1 MPSPSECGQI
11 SFGFERLD
19 MKTSQDDKPI
29 KDLVEL
35 LKSGMMI
42 ANPEYQRGV
51 VWNEAQQ
58 KKLIDSLFRGFT
70 LPLIYLH
77 ERKEKIAG
85 FTREGL
91 EIIDGQQRLKAIHLY
106 VEGAFR
112 LFDPATENDKARF
125 PRFLVDE
132 PCPWAGKFF
141 RDLPPELQDSLRETT
156 LLLAM
161 IQSDD
166 TNEIRDLFVRLQAG
180 SALNAQERRDA
191 MPGGMNDF
199 VLRLGGKPAMPKYPG
214 HDFFKEAMGARPGS
228 DRGKTRQLAAQ
239 VTSLLLAQR
248 NAVGLILPDINA
260 PAIDHFYYEN
270 LDFDPD
276 GTEARQ
282 IWEVFDLLHKLLRD
296 GKRPRLKGHDV
307 IHAALLVNRLQDGFT
322 PAWQQEFA
330 DALDIFLLNL
340 KGASK
345 VEESDPKYRFW
356 SQYGNW
362 TRVNSDRGENISFR
376 HTFYVAQMLGEMP
389 ATTPKDPS
397 RQYSEEMRELV
408 YLQQDKTCGVCGS
421 AVNWIDADI
430 HHVKEH
436 QHGGRTSLE
445 NAALVH
451 KECHPKSKQ
460 AVAEFTQKWE
470 ERE

>member
-1 MPSPSECGQI
+1 MATYLGNAGQLL
-11 SFGFERLD
+11 SCLESLD
-19 MKTSQDDKPI
+19 MQTSQDQKPI
-29 KDLVEL
+29 KDLVAL
-35 LKSGMMI
+35 FKSRMMI

-58 KKLIDSLFRGFT
+58 KRLIDSLFRGFT

-77 ERKEKIAG
+77 ERKEEIAG

-91 EIIDGQQRLKAIHLY
+91 EIIDGQQRLTAIHRY

-112 LFDPATENDKARF
+112 LFNPSTENDKAKF
-125 PRFLVDE
+125 PRFLIKE

-141 RDLPPELQDSLRETT
+141 RELPRRLQDSLLETT

-199 VLRLGGKPAMPKYPG
+199 VLHLGGKPDMLKYPG
-214 HDFFKEAMGARPGS
+214 HDFFKEAMGARPGN
-228 DRGKTRQLAAQ
+228 DRGKTRQLAGQ
-239 VTSLLLAQR
+239 ITSLLLAQR
-248 NAVGLILPDINA
+248 NVGLTLPDINA
-260 PAIDHFYYEN
+260 PSIDHLYYEN

-276 GTEARQ
+276 GTEARR
-282 IWEVFDLLHKLLRD
+282 IREVFDLLYKLLGD

-307 IHAALLVNRLQDGFT
+307 IHAALLVYRLRDDFT

-330 DALDIFLLNL
+330 HALDTFLLNL

-345 VEESDPKYRFW
+345 VGESDPKYRYW
-356 SQYGNW
+356 SQYGTW
-362 TRVNSDRGENISFR
+362 TRVNSDRGEISLSDIR
-376 HTFYVAQMLGEMP
+376 SMWQECWQKCRQRPPRTHRANS
-389 ATTPKDPS
+389 PK
-397 RQYSEEMRELV
+397 RW
-408 YLQQDKTCGVCGS
+408 GS
-421 AVNWIDADI
+421 WSICNKGKLARSVE
-430 HHVKEH
+430 V
-436 QHGGRTSLE
+436 
-445 NAALVH
+445 V
-451 KECHPKSKQ
+451 
-460 AVAEFTQKWE
+460 
-470 ERE
+470 

>member
-1 MPSPSECGQI
+1 
-11 SFGFERLD
+11 
-19 MKTSQDDKPI
+19 MKTSQDQKPI
-29 KDLVEL
+29 KDLVAL
-35 LKSGMMI
+35 FKSGMMI

-58 KKLIDSLFRGFT
+58 KRLIDSLFRGFT

-77 ERKEKIAG
+77 ERKEEIAG

-91 EIIDGQQRLKAIHLY
+91 EIIDGQQRLTAIHRY

-112 LFDPATENDKARF
+112 LFDPRTENDKAKF
-125 PRFLVDE
+125 PRFLLKE
-132 PCPWAGKFF
+132 SCPWAGKFF
-141 RDLPPELQDSLRETT
+141 RDLPPQLRDSLLKTR

-199 VLRLGGKPAMPKYPG
+199 VLRLGGKPDMLKYPG
-214 HDFFKEAMGARPGS
+214 HDFFKEAMGARPGG

-239 VTSLLLAQR
+239 ITSLLLAQR
-248 NAVGLILPDINA
+248 NEVGLTLPDINA
-260 PAIDHFYYEN
+260 PSIDHLYYEN

-276 GTEARQ
+276 GAEARR
-282 IWEVFDLLHKLLRD
+282 IWEVFDLLNKLLRD

-307 IHAALLVNRLQDGFT
+307 IHAALLVDRLRDDFT

-330 DALDIFLLNL
+330 HALDTFLLNL

-345 VEESDPKYRFW
+345 VGESDPKYRYW
-356 SQYGNW
+356 SQYGTW
-362 TRVNSDRGENISFR
+362 TRVNSDRGENLSLR
-376 HTFYVAQMLGEMP
+376 HSFYVARMLAEMP
-389 ATTPKDPS
+389 ATAPKDES
-397 RQYSEEMRELV
+397 RQFSEEMRELV
-408 YLQQDKTCGVCGS
+408 YLQQGKTCAVCGS
-421 AVNWIDADI
+421 GVNWADAEI

-436 QHGGRTSLE
+436 QHGGKTALE

-451 KECHPKSKQ
+451 KECHPKSDRK
-460 AVAEFTQKWE
+460 VAEFAEKWE
-470 ERE
+470 KRE

>member
-1 MPSPSECGQI
+1 
-11 SFGFERLD
+11 
-19 MKTSQDDKPI
+19 MKTSQAEKSI

-35 LKSGMMI
+35 FKSGMMI

-58 KKLIDSLFRGFT
+58 KRLIDSLFRGFT

-91 EIIDGQQRLKAIHLY
+91 EIIDGQQRLTAIHRY

-112 LFDPATENDKARF
+112 LFDPATENDKAKF
-125 PRFLVDE
+125 PRFLLNA
-132 PCPWAGKFF
+132 PCPWGGKFF
-141 RDLPPELQDSLRETT
+141 RELPTDLQDSLQEKR

-199 VLRLGGKPAMPKYPG
+199 VLRLGGKPVVPQYPG

-239 VTSLLLAQR
+239 VTSLLFAQR
-248 NAVGLILPDINA
+248 SAVGSTLPDINA
-260 PAIDHFYYEN
+260 PAIDHLYYEN

-276 GTEARQ
+276 GQEGRR
-282 IWEVFDLLHKLLRD
+282 IWEVFDVLHRLLND
-296 GKRPRLKGHDV
+296 GRRPRLRGHDV
-307 IHAALLVNRLQDGFT
+307 IHAALLVDRLRDGFT
-322 PAWQQEFA
+322 PAWQDEFA
-330 DALDIFLLNL
+330 PALDGFLQNL
-340 KGASK
+340 REASRTD
-345 VEESDPKYRFW
+345 ESDPTYRFW
-356 SQYGNW
+356 SQYGTW
-362 TRVNSDRGENISFR
+362 TRVNSDRGEKISLR
-376 HTFYVAQMLGEMP
+376 HSFYLAQMLDAMP
-389 ATTPKDPS
+389 GTAPKDPT
-397 RQYSEEMRELV
+397 RQFSEEMRELV
-408 YLQQDKTCGVCGS
+408 YFRQGKTCAVCEGGVAWS
-421 AVNWIDADI
+421 DAEI
-430 HHVKEH
+430 HHVEEH
-436 QHGGRTSLE
+436 QFGGKTILE

-451 KECHPKSKQ
+451 KQCHPKSAN
-460 AVAEFTQKWE
+460 AVAEFAQNWKK
-470 ERE
+470 

>member
-1 MPSPSECGQI
+1 
-11 SFGFERLD
+11 
-19 MKTSQDDKPI
+19 MKTSQDEKSI
-29 KDLVEL
+29 RDLVEL
-35 LKSGMMI
+35 LKSGMLI

-58 KKLIDSLFRGFT
+58 KRLIDSLFRGFT

-77 ERKEKIAG
+77 ERRETIAG

-91 EIIDGQQRLKAIHLY
+91 EIIDGQQRLTAIYRY

-112 LFDPATENDKARF
+112 LFDPATENDKAKF
-125 PRFLVDE
+125 PRFLLSE

-141 RDLPPELQDSLRETT
+141 RELPTELRDGLQETT

-161 IQSDD
+161 IESED

-199 VLRLGGKPAMPKYPG
+199 VLRLGGKPDMPKYPG
-214 HDFFKEAMGARPGS
+214 HDFFKDAMGARPGS

-248 NAVGLILPDINA
+248 SAAGLTLPDINA

-282 IWEVFDLLHKLLRD
+282 VWKVFDLLHKLLRD

-307 IHAALLVNRLQDGFT
+307 IHAALFGKS
-322 PAWQQEFA
+322 PA
-330 DALDIFLLNL
+330 
-340 KGASK
+340 G
-345 VEESDPKYRFW
+345 
-356 SQYGNW
+356 
-362 TRVNSDRGENISFR
+362 
-376 HTFYVAQMLGEMP
+376 
-389 ATTPKDPS
+389 
-397 RQYSEEMRELV
+397 
-408 YLQQDKTCGVCGS
+408 
-421 AVNWIDADI
+421 
-430 HHVKEH
+430 
-436 QHGGRTSLE
+436 
-445 NAALVH
+445 
-451 KECHPKSKQ
+451 
-460 AVAEFTQKWE
+460 
-470 ERE
+470 

>member
-1 MPSPSECGQI
+1 
-11 SFGFERLD
+11 
-19 MKTSQDDKPI
+19 MKTSQGGKSI

-35 LKSGMMI
+35 FKSGMMI

-58 KKLIDSLFRGFT
+58 KRLIDSLFRGFT

-91 EIIDGQQRLKAIHLY
+91 EIIDGQQRLTAIHRY

-112 LFDPATENDKARF
+112 LFDPSTENDKAKF
-125 PRFLVDE
+125 PRFLLNE

-141 RDLPPELQDSLRETT
+141 RDLPPKLQDGLRETT

-199 VLRLGGKPAMPKYPG
+199 VLRLGGKPNMPQYPG
-214 HDFFKEAMGARPGS
+214 HDFFKEIMGARSGS

-239 VTSLLLAQR
+239 ITSLLLANR
-248 NAVGLILPDINA
+248 NAVGYILPDINA
-260 PAIDHFYYEN
+260 PAIDQLYYEN

-276 GTEARQ
+276 GMDARR
-282 IWEVFDLLHKLLRD
+282 IWEVFDLLHRLLRD
-296 GKRPRLKGHDV
+296 GNRPRLKGHDV
-307 IHAALLVNRLQDGFT
+307 IHATLLVDRLRDEFT
-322 PAWQQEFA
+322 PAWQHEFA
-330 DALDIFLLNL
+330 HALDTFLLNL

-345 VEESDPKYRFW
+345 VEDTDPKYRFW
-356 SQYGNW
+356 SQYGTW
-362 TRVNSDRGENISFR
+362 TRVNSDRGEKISLR
-376 HTFYVAQMLGEMP
+376 HSFYVTQMLAGMP
-389 ATTPKDPS
+389 ATAPKDPS
-397 RQYSEEMRELV
+397 RQFTVEMRELV
-408 YLQQDKTCGVCGS
+408 YLQRGKTCAVCGS
-421 AVNWIDADI
+421 AVNWEDTEI

-436 QHGGRTSLE
+436 QHGGKTVLA

-451 KECHPKSKQ
+451 KQCHPKSAK
-460 AVAEFTQKWE
+460 AVADFAEKWKT
-470 ERE
+470 RK

>member
-1 MPSPSECGQI
+1 
-11 SFGFERLD
+11 
-19 MKTSQDDKPI
+19 MKTSQDEKPI

-35 LKSGMMI
+35 FKSGMMI

-58 KKLIDSLFRGFT
+58 KRLIDSLFRGFT

-77 ERKEKIAG
+77 ERKEEIAG

-91 EIIDGQQRLKAIHLY
+91 EIIDGQQRLTAIHRY

-112 LFDPATENDKARF
+112 LFDPSSENAKAQF
-125 PRFLVDE
+125 PRFLLNK

-141 RDLPPELQDSLRETT
+141 RELPPELQDRLLKTT

-199 VLRLGGKPAMPKYPG
+199 VLRLGGKPDMLKYPG

-239 VTSLLLAQR
+239 ITSLLLAQR
-248 NAVGLILPDINA
+248 NAVGLTLPDINA
-260 PAIDHFYYEN
+260 PAIDHLYYEN
-270 LDFDPD
+270 LDFDAD
-276 GTEARQ
+276 GTEARR

-296 GKRPRLKGHDV
+296 GKRPRLKGHDA
-307 IHAALLVNRLQDGFT
+307 IHAALLVDRLRDAFT
-322 PAWQQEFA
+322 PAWQNEFA
-330 DALDIFLLNL
+330 HALDTFLENL
-340 KGASK
+340 RGASK

-356 SQYGNW
+356 SQYGDLD
-362 TRVNSDRGENISFR
+362 SG
-376 HTFYVAQMLGEMP
+376 
-389 ATTPKDPS
+389 
-397 RQYSEEMRELV
+397 
-408 YLQQDKTCGVCGS
+408 
-421 AVNWIDADI
+421 
-430 HHVKEH
+430 
-436 QHGGRTSLE
+436 
-445 NAALVH
+445 
-451 KECHPKSKQ
+451 KQ
-460 AVAEFTQKWE
+460 
-470 ERE
+470 